1 MKYFKFELKK
11 FILNKRNRY
20 LLALISS
27 LIIVYS
33 VYNTISF
40 TNIFKNNI
48 TTLAQEV
55 QTTEK
60 TVQDNIETTEES
72 LKTTKVKAESDDL
85 NNTLSDLNQEDNIY
99 QKQIAAIG
107 ANDIN
112 EYYHLQKEIDQ
123 LYFKQYGSQS
133 SSGQDKFVKEEL
145 KYIKTVQERKLDFE
159 AIPTMQSHAFGNF
172 HQQFIPILTSSLFI
186 VLFAS
191 MVSILVA
198 TSYESKENRFY
209 RFAGIDLQKNLI
221 IKVLS
226 GTLATFAWIIISSI
240 IYFLVIG
247 VVNGFGAW
255 NYPAYLGDSDL
266 KTGFTLTNLTIPIGI
281 LDLGSIL
288 YLFFVIF
295 FLASLGALISVFVKR
310 SMVVVGVI
318 ALFVMGYSMIG
329 DVPWIISIRRFVPFS
344 YFEPLKLFGNPSALF
359 GKYSILIGAGYLL
372 SLSVLFLLISVF
384 IIKNQKTRRIS

>member
-27 LIIVYS
+27 LIVVYS
-33 VYNTISF
+33 IYTTISF
-40 TNIFKNNI
+40 SDIVGDNT
-48 TTLAQEV
+48 TTLLQGV
-55 QTTEK
+55 QTTEMS
-60 TVQDNIETTEES
+60 VQDNIKNTEDI
-72 LKTTKVKAESDDL
+72 LKMTKVKAELVDL
-85 NNTLSDLNQEDNIY
+85 NDSLNYYLQEDVIY
-99 QKQIAAIG
+99 QKQIAVIN

-112 EYYHLQKEIDQ
+112 GYYRLQKEVDQ
-123 LYFKQYGSQS
+123 LLLKQYGNQS
-133 SSGQDKFVKEEL
+133 SSGQDKFLKAEI

-159 AIPTMQSHAFGNF
+159 AIPTMQSHVFGNF

-240 IYFLVIG
+240 IYFLIIG
-247 VVNGFGAW
+247 LVNGFGAW
-255 NYPAYLGDSDL
+255 NYPAYLGNSDL
-266 KTGFTLTNLTIPIGI
+266 KTGFTLTNLTIPNGI

-318 ALFVMGYSMIG
+318 ALFVMGYSIIG
-329 DVPWIISIRRFVPFS
+329 NVSWIISIRRFVPLS
-344 YFEPLKLFGNPSALF
+344 YLEPLKLFGNPSALF

>member
-123 LYFKQYGSQS
+123 LYFKQNGNKS
-133 SSGQDKFVKEEL
+133 SSGQDKFLKAEI

-159 AIPTMQSHAFGNF
+159 AMPTMQSHAFGNF
-172 HQQFIPILTSSLFI
+172 HQQFIPILTSSLLI

-266 KTGFTLTNLTIPIGI
+266 KTGFTLTNLTIPNGI
-281 LDLGSIL
+281 LDLESIL

-344 YFEPLKLFGNPSALF
+344 YLEPLKLFGNPSALF

>member
-11 FILNKRNRY
+11 FILNNRY

-48 TTLAQEV
+48 TSLVQEV
-55 QTTEK
+55 QTNEK
-60 TVQDNIETTEES
+60 SVQDNIETTEES
-72 LKTTKVKAESDDL
+72 LKTTKVKAEDDNL

-99 QKQIAAIG
+99 QKQIAVIG
-107 ANDIN
+107 VNDIN

-123 LYFKQYGSQS
+123 LYFKQNGNQS
-133 SSGQDKFVKEEL
+133 SSGQDKFLKAEI
-145 KYIKTVQERKLDFE
+145 KYIKTVQERKL
-159 AIPTMQSHAFGNF
+159 SHAFGNF

-266 KTGFTLTNLTIPIGI
+266 KTGFTLTNLTIPNGI

-329 DVPWIISIRRFVPFS
+329 NVSWIISIRRFVPLS
-344 YFEPLKLFGNPSALF
+344 YLEPLKLFGNPSALF

>member
-123 LYFKQYGSQS
+123 LYFKQNGNKS
-133 SSGQDKFVKEEL
+133 SSGQDKFLKAEI

-159 AIPTMQSHAFGNF
+159 AMPTMQSHAFGNF

-198 TSYESKENRFY
+198 TSYES
-209 RFAGIDLQKNLI
+209 NLI

-266 KTGFTLTNLTIPIGI
+266 KTGFTLTNLTIPNGI

-344 YFEPLKLFGNPSALF
+344 YLEPLKLFGNPSALF

>member
-48 TTLAQEV
+48 TSLVQEV
-55 QTTEK
+55 QTNEK
-60 TVQDNIETTEES
+60 SVQDNIETTEES
-72 LKTTKVKAESDDL
+72 LKTTKVKAEDDNL
-85 NNTLSDLNQEDNIY
+85 NNTLSDLKQKDNIY

-107 ANDIN
+107 VNDIN

-123 LYFKQYGSQS
+123 LYFKQNGNQS
-133 SSGQDKFVKEEL
+133 SSGQDKFLKAEI

-159 AIPTMQSHAFGNF
+159 AMPTMQSHAFGNF

-266 KTGFTLTNLTIPIGI
+266 KTGFTLTNLTIPNGI

-329 DVPWIISIRRFVPFS
+329 NVSWIISIRRFVPLS
-344 YFEPLKLFGNPSALF
+344 YLEPLKLFGNPSALF

-372 SLSVLFLLISVF
+372 SLSALFLLISVF

>member
-1 MKYFKFELKK
+1 M
-11 FILNKRNRY
+11 
-20 LLALISS
+20 ISS

-123 LYFKQYGSQS
+123 LYFKQYGSQYGSQS

-266 KTGFTLTNLTIPIGI
+266 KTGFTLTNLTIPNGI